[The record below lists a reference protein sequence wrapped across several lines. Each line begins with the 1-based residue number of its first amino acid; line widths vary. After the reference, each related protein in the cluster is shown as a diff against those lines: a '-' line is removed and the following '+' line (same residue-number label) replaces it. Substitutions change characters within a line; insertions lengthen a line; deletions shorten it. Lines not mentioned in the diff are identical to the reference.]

1 MPQAGH
7 KVSKVGEAAA
17 VLRSGRRFS
26 MAVRKGGPMAAVVIA
41 VLLALALAAVLALYV
56 KELRRMARFLRELPP
71 ESNQRLAA
79 PLPLPGLAS
88 LAAALD
94 GRVEEERRRA
104 RQRAAAEEEFQQG
117 LASLSHDIRTPLAGA
132 KGYLQLAEAEP
143 DEAVKRGYL
152 ESAVA
157 RLEQLFAYTRSTRP
171 APEGSVAEV
180 DAAALLAE
188 VLLGNLPVFEERGWE
203 PAVDLGEEPL
213 LVAADAAALRRVFE
227 NVVGNALAHGAGDF
241 RVERCGP
248 DGGEGSDP
256 GANTAVGVA
265 ACDCTSAG
273 RRLVFSNRLPAGA
286 RPDATRVFDRFYQGD
301 ASRSGGGAGLGLSVV
316 QNLCA
321 QMGATATA
329 TVTEERFELAIDFR

>member
-1 MPQAGH
+1 
-7 KVSKVGEAAA
+7 
-17 VLRSGRRFS
+17 
-26 MAVRKGGPMAAVVIA
+26 MAAVVIA

-152 ESAVA
+152 
-157 RLEQLFAYTRSTRP
+157 
-171 APEGSVAEV
+171 
-180 DAAALLAE
+180 
-188 VLLGNLPVFEERGWE
+188 
-203 PAVDLGEEPL
+203 
-213 LVAADAAALRRVFE
+213 
-227 NVVGNALAHGAGDF
+227 
-241 RVERCGP
+241 
-248 DGGEGSDP
+248 
-256 GANTAVGVA
+256 
-265 ACDCTSAG
+265 
-273 RRLVFSNRLPAGA
+273 
-286 RPDATRVFDRFYQGD
+286 
-301 ASRSGGGAGLGLSVV
+301 
-316 QNLCA
+316 
-321 QMGATATA
+321 
-329 TVTEERFELAIDFR
+329 